1 MKPIFDAHG
10 AARRA
15 AIQRMQQSYFPPVK
29 QVESSSAWRFVMVAA
44 VVVILVNL
52 LPDNDA
58 PQAPAA
64 HPHPRAQV

>member
-29 QVESSSAWRFVMVAA
+29 PVESSTAWRFVMVAA

-52 LPDNDA
+52 LPGNDA
-58 PQAPAA
+58 PQASTAR
-64 HPHPRAQV
+64 PHSPVQV

>member
-1 MKPIFDAHG
+1 MKPIFDAHS

-29 QVESSSAWRFVMVAA
+29 PIESSIAWRFVMVAA

-52 LPDNDA
+52 LPGNDTA
-58 PQAPAA
+58 SSSPTRT
-64 HPHPRAQV
+64 HSRVQV

>member
-15 AIQRMQQSYFPPVK
+15 AIQRMQQSYFPPAK
-29 QVESSSAWRFVMVAA
+29 PVESSVAWRFVMVAA

-52 LPDNDA
+52 LPGNDA
-58 PQAPAA
+58 PQAPATR
-64 HPHPRAQV
+64 PLSRAQV

>member
-15 AIQRMQQSYFPPVK
+15 AIQRMQQSYFPPAK
-29 QVESSSAWRFVMVAA
+29 QAESTTAWRFVMVAA

-52 LPDNDA
+52 LPGDDA
-58 PQAPAA
+58 TQAPTAR
-64 HPHPRAQV
+64 PHSRAQV

>member
-15 AIQRMQQSYFPPVK
+15 AIQRMQQSYFPAIKP
-29 QVESSSAWRFVMVAA
+29 VESSTAWRFVMIAA

-52 LPDNDA
+52 LPGNEA

-64 HPHPRAQV
+64 RPHSRAQV

>member
-15 AIQRMQQSYFPPVK
+15 AIQRMQQSYFSPK
-29 QVESSSAWRFVMVAA
+29 QVESTPAWRFVMVAA

-52 LPDNDA
+52 LPGNEA
-58 PQAPAA
+58 PQAPTAR
-64 HPHPRAQV
+64 PHSRAQV

>member
-29 QVESSSAWRFVMVAA
+29 PVESSTAWRFVMVAA

-52 LPDNDA
+52 LPGNDA
-58 PQAPAA
+58 PQASTARA
-64 HPHPRAQV
+64 HSRVQV